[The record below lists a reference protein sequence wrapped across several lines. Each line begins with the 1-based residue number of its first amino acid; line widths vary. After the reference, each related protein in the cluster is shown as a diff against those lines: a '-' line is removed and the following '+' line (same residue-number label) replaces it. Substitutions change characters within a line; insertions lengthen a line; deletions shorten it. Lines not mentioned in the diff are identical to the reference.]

1 MVKVVQDDRLPKI
14 EAFAKIEMYEEV
26 TASCTIEDSSFAL
39 GTISGKLLIYQL
51 DNLVS
56 QSDLDSE
63 IISIFPYGDGVIAA
77 SNIGLV
83 QCLDKIPMWEI
94 NVTSG
99 IDNFVFSGV
108 FGYFSDSNGE
118 VVVIDSEGNQIY
130 SQFHEDVNRLAASE
144 DGDLFAIA
152 KTDGTLIIST
162 PSNELL
168 QNSSADESDIETISQ
183 ICFRQDGV
191 LLACRDSLGFTLDD
205 GPENRLECWHSVRG
219 LLHMSELP
227 AISSSILPT
236 KTGAIVGCN
245 NGSLLRFTIGEDVEE
260 LAILEHPISSII
272 QWGEDVI
279 VGTWF
284 NSMRISSKGEV
295 IWSHEH
301 EGLVTNIL
309 AINSETIAVIGS
321 SPYGEKPASVVLID
335 PDSEPIFY
343 ESETFDYDFN
353 PSKSKEFTGSLT
365 EAEISEAEAPP
376 SVSLETEGLIH
387 DLEEDIELTT
397 DEKIVSETDL
407 LQDLAESAKAINLP
421 PIADAGDDKTIS
433 VEDDGTAIILLDGS
447 RSFDPDGSI
456 DHYSWQNSNGKVIGD
471 SPQVRVR
478 LRAGTHSFE
487 LTVIDNN
494 GAASKAIV
502 TMRIQ

>member
-1 MVKVVQDDRLPKI
+1 MKDDRLPMI
-14 EAFAKIEMYEEV
+14 EAFAKIEMHEDV
-26 TASCTIEDSSFAL
+26 TASCSIHESSFAL
-39 GTISGKLLIYQL
+39 GTSSGKLLIYEL

-56 QSDLDSE
+56 KSDLSSE
-63 IISIFPYGDGVIAA
+63 IVSIFPYGESVIAA
-77 SNIGLV
+77 SNMGLV
-83 QCLDKIPMWEI
+83 QRFDKIPTWKL

-108 FGYFSDSNGE
+108 YGFFSDSKGE
-118 VVVIDSEGNQIY
+118 VVVIDSEGKQIY
-130 SQFHEDVNRLAASE
+130 SQFHEDVNQLAASK

-162 PSNELL
+162 PSNDLL

-205 GPENRLECWHSVRG
+205 RPENRLECWHSVRG
-219 LLHMSELP
+219 LLHISELP

-236 KTGAIVGCN
+236 KNGAIVGCN
-245 NGSLLRFTIGEDVEE
+245 NGSLLRFTIGEEVEE

-284 NSMRISSKGEV
+284 NSMRVSSKGEV
-295 IWSHEH
+295 IWTHEH
-301 EGLVTNIL
+301 EGLVSNIF

-321 SPYGEKPASVVLID
+321 SPSGEKPASVVLID
-335 PDSEPIFY
+335 PDAQPIRY

-353 PSKSKEFTGSLT
+353 PSKSQKFTGGLT
-365 EAEISEAEAPP
+365 EAEVAEAEAPP
-376 SVSLETEGLIH
+376 SVSVETEGLMN
-387 DLEEDIELTT
+387 DLEEDLELIS
-397 DEKIVSETDL
+397 DNKIVSKTDL

-433 VEDDGTAIILLDGS
+433 AEDDGTAIILLDGS
-447 RSFDPDGSI
+447 RSYDPDGSI
-456 DHYSWQNSNGKVIGD
+456 EHYSWQNSNGKVIGD
-471 SPQVRVR
+471 SAQIRVR